1 MKKFTRLLFTLVLL
15 CAVGVM
21 NAQEKV
27 YATFANPTGIAW
39 DAGNSTFSW
48 SAPWGNQLHNIGLPN
63 GNITEYEKVVVDCT
77 ILEGDSYRIMFYG
90 NDFGTTAGG
99 ITVIAESGKKEY
111 VLADFAMDPGYLT
124 NCSEFCLSGNGA
136 SGKVKV
142 NEVYF
147 VKPADPVKLA
157 KGILQKTITAAQTVD
172 GSIYTTDSYDKLK
185 TALAAA
191 QAALNATSVEPVDA
205 ANAALTTA
213 INALVYKIGVSD
225 LTKDLFINHDNNQP
239 AGCNYVLNVADG
251 LPYGDGNVFWKN
263 YADLSEYSKLIVTV
277 SAGVPRFCFNR
288 TEDQAQYS
296 GDPKNPKFFSIP
308 NQEFAA
314 EAYQK
319 VSGNVYTIDIAKIV
333 ADYGFAYLHC
343 IKGYNGNVTV
353 TGMYLLKVVEGAKDE
368 EDVSGALAELRQA
381 IAQAETVNTES
392 ASEYRQ
398 GVFSKTLSEAQ
409 ILVAIA
415 EAGDATVGWIRTM
428 MARIDNAVNM
438 LYVEDPEVIP
448 YEYTPEPVTYKGV
461 KKDLKAAV
469 DAAEATLDA
478 NQNKPEALQN
488 TLSTL
493 INQGQTI
500 LANDYSKMDQE
511 EFEEMVNTVINRIK
525 AAEEALKNAKEQSTE
540 PEPEVEPLFADGAYF
555 LYNVGTGK
563 YLAAG
568 ADWGTHAVVNEVG
581 LDFGVAYLGG
591 GKYTLDSQVSN
602 GGASHFLNG
611 AWNDGVAFGWT
622 FEEVS
627 EGVYAISN
635 GSQYLTARADD
646 FVELGNEKS
655 ANAQWQLKT
664 YEDRFATFA
673 TATPEN
679 GVDATFMIK
688 AWDFSRNDLR
698 NSSWTHSRSGGN
710 ETFAGYKDPTWEQ
723 CKYFGCEYWNNTF
736 QVEQTVTNLPDGVY
750 EFSISGYGTNNT
762 TYIYANGQQQLF
774 VNTAS
779 DANFNTALQNIFS
792 GSHTGN
798 VSGKFN
804 VIGDGTA
811 VIGIKRETNS
821 NKDWT
826 VFDKARLTYYGP
838 ASADLYGPA
847 YENALAE
854 AQQTLSENEKFMSEA
869 AKKNLEDAINAT
881 VDTEDTKAMQEA
893 IKNLKAAS
901 AAGKASAKSGNLLAN
916 GVPDHTIE
924 GWTCTTGNDFHV
936 NTWSGEGNSDGS
948 QMTTPFIENWVW
960 GGNGAMINNGA
971 VYYTMEGLDPG
982 VYEASAL
989 VRFYS
994 EKGMDPTGGSFYAEN
1009 GTSQSL
1015 LMGTSFEFNNM
1026 KGVYG
1031 TYHAAAEVGKDG
1043 VFRFGVKAENAT
1055 FNWFAIK
1062 NISVK
1067 QVDSKRLSELANE
1080 KYMAELL
1087 KVISECKSYLA
1098 IQAYQN
1104 KREELEHLISVSE
1117 KDILGKP
1124 STTVSTILTM
1134 IDDMRAALAAYLAA
1148 NKLVVEPGKA
1158 YIKNVATGKWWGV
1171 GNDWGTRASLVDHP
1185 AYVTLDMPASYYT
1198 METQVSNT
1206 LKDGKDNG
1214 TAYYFEGDYMDNA
1227 NAKHLTIE
1235 EKGRY
1240 VLISSGGQYYGYDG
1254 NSTILGK
1261 NIDPESTEALWE
1273 VFTEDQMKNQLAN
1286 ASVANPVDAT
1296 WLILDPNF
1304 GRNQRNKL
1312 TWTITANNK
1321 NLGGGD
1327 VTNYCAES
1335 YKSEFNLSQVLSNA
1349 PKGVYQLTAQAY
1361 YRVEADGTDEILPV
1375 IYANEA
1381 TSPFQLRTGT
1391 ENSMTDASHSFS
1403 SGLYEVEPV
1412 YVEVAEDGALTV
1424 GAKLEGNS
1432 TLWSVWDNFALTY
1445 YGADASIDEVK
1456 NSSVFIELAKLVREG
1471 EALVDQV
1478 EVTKVKTALSKAI
1491 EAGKAAKSLDECN
1504 AAMAD
1509 LKEAVAAAEG
1519 SVKAKDV
1526 LPKMKELVEMNN
1538 IATAEA
1544 LEEYYGQWVT
1554 KYQEGTITKAEASA
1568 LQDPTVLTG
1577 WHASLTCDNY
1587 LLSAWDAEPD
1597 FQSPYYINTW
1607 SVEGDNDGTNFH
1619 VPFIEYWTGDDSSL
1633 GEKTMT
1639 AAIDGVPAGK
1649 YTVEAWVRVRMKNSG
1664 SAPTYGINMQANGS
1678 NPVDVCDGEE
1688 STDGSSTFFNKVY
1701 QIPVTIGA
1709 DGALTVSFDIASD
1722 NNVSWLAIK
1731 NVRYF
1736 DPNATGIKTVG
1747 TQKAAGQIFNLQ
1759 GQRVN
1764 KATKGV
1770 FIQDGKIILKK

>member
-99 ITVIAESGKKEY
+99 ITVINQSGKKEY

-172 GSIYTTDSYDKLK
+172 GSIYTTESYDKLK

-205 ANAALTTA
+205 ANVALTTA

-488 TLSTL
+488 ALATL
-493 INQGQTI
+493 IDQGNTI

-525 AAEEALKNAKEQSTE
+525 AAEEALKNAKEATEE
-540 PEPEVEPLFADGAYF
+540 PEPLIANGTYYIYNAATGLYLGA
-555 LYNVGTGK
+555 G
-563 YLAAG
+563 
-568 ADWGTHAVVNEVG
+568 DSWGTHAVVNKNG
-581 LDFGVAYLGG
+581 LDYQVTNVN
-591 GKYTLDSQVSN
+591 GKYTLNSQVSN
-602 GGASHFLNG
+602 GGQNYFLNG
-611 AWNDGVAFGWT
+611 EWNDGGSYEWT
-622 FEEVS
+622 IQETAPGS
-627 EGVYAISN
+627 GIYTLSN
-635 GSQYLTARADD
+635 GSQFAVAKGNTNNAR
-646 FVELGNEKS
+646 VELQADGSSAEAQWQFITPEQRLAKAQEQFATASEDNPVDLSFLIKDGDFGRNDLRKSYWNVTFNDSWGFNISGGNNNNNNAECYHHVFAIQQSVQVPDGKYMLKAQGFYRQDGSDNVNLPVFYANDKTCVFPLKTTSENSMSDASVSFSAGNFEIEPIILDVVGGELSIGCKLDNNTNLWCIWDNFRLYYIGTASADLYEPAYYALLDEAKSIYEGNKNTMGAKVKSALENAINKEVNVENTSELIAGIDALKAAIAAAKEEIAANEAQMKALAAELKKAIDNAEALYNIEAYQVNRESFGELIAAAKQILDKNANTVNTYVYYIDELKDASAKFMAANKPVVEPGKVYIKNVASGKWLGAGNNWGTQASLNEHPDYVTLVMPSGLYNIESQVSNGGQSYYFRDQDGLFMDQTPATNLTIEKKDGS
-655 ANAQWQLKT
+655 YLISSEKGFYGYDGTSVLAGGLAATDANAQWQ
-664 YEDRFATFA
+664 
-673 TATPEN
+673 
-679 GVDATFMIK
+679 I
-688 AWDFSRNDLR
+688 
-698 NSSWTHSRSGGN
+698 
-710 ETFAGYKDPTWEQ
+710 
-723 CKYFGCEYWNNTF
+723 
-736 QVEQTVTNLPDGVY
+736 
-750 EFSISGYGTNNT
+750 
-762 TYIYANGQQQLF
+762 
-774 VNTAS
+774 
-779 DANFNTALQNIFS
+779 
-792 GSHTGN
+792 
-798 VSGKFN
+798 
-804 VIGDGTA
+804 
-811 VIGIKRETNS
+811 
-821 NKDWT
+821 
-826 VFDKARLTYYGP
+826 
-838 ASADLYGPA
+838 
-847 YENALAE
+847 
-854 AQQTLSENEKFMSEA
+854 
-869 AKKNLEDAINAT
+869 
-881 VDTEDTKAMQEA
+881 
-893 IKNLKAAS
+893 
-901 AAGKASAKSGNLLAN
+901 
-916 GVPDHTIE
+916 
-924 GWTCTTGNDFHV
+924 
-936 NTWSGEGNSDGS
+936 
-948 QMTTPFIENWVW
+948 
-960 GGNGAMINNGA
+960 
-971 VYYTMEGLDPG
+971 
-982 VYEASAL
+982 
-989 VRFYS
+989 YS
-994 EKGMDPTGGSFYAEN
+994 EKDMNDM
-1009 GTSQSL
+1009 L
-1015 LMGTSFEFNNM
+1015 
-1026 KGVYG
+1026 
-1031 TYHAAAEVGKDG
+1031 
-1043 VFRFGVKAENAT
+1043 NA
-1055 FNWFAIK
+1055 
-1062 NISVK
+1062 
-1067 QVDSKRLSELANE
+1067 
-1080 KYMAELL
+1080 
-1087 KVISECKSYLA
+1087 
-1098 IQAYQN
+1098 
-1104 KREELEHLISVSE
+1104 
-1117 KDILGKP
+1117 
-1124 STTVSTILTM
+1124 
-1134 IDDMRAALAAYLAA
+1134 
-1148 NKLVVEPGKA
+1148 
-1158 YIKNVATGKWWGV
+1158 
-1171 GNDWGTRASLVDHP
+1171 
-1185 AYVTLDMPASYYT
+1185 
-1198 METQVSNT
+1198 
-1206 LKDGKDNG
+1206 
-1214 TAYYFEGDYMDNA
+1214 
-1227 NAKHLTIE
+1227 
-1235 EKGRY
+1235 
-1240 VLISSGGQYYGYDG
+1240 
-1254 NSTILGK
+1254 
-1261 NIDPESTEALWE
+1261 
-1273 VFTEDQMKNQLAN
+1273 
-1286 ASVANPVDAT
+1286 ASVAEPVDAT
-1296 WLILDPNF
+1296 WLITDAKF
-1304 GRNQRNKL
+1304 GRNNRNVEAWQVGGNCTNKAL
-1312 TWTITANNK
+1312 TGGNSNK
-1321 NLGGGD
+1321 YG
-1327 VTNYCAES
+1327 AES
-1335 YKSEFNLSQVLSNA
+1335 YHSTFDIYQSLNVPN
-1349 PKGVYQLTAQAY
+1349 GVYAFTAQGF
-1361 YRVEADGTDEILPV
+1361 YRQDGSDNENLPV
-1375 IYANEA
+1375 FYVNDE
-1381 TSPFQLRTGT
+1381 TTTFPLKTGS
-1391 ENSMTDASHSFS
+1391 ENSMADAANSFDAGS
-1403 SGLYEVEPV
+1403 YAIDPI
-1412 YVEVAEDGALTV
+1412 YVEVTDGILRV
-1424 GAKLEGNS
+1424 GSRLENNTNIWAIWANYS
-1432 TLWSVWDNFALTY
+1432 LTY
-1445 YGADASIDEVK
+1445 YGADASIDAVK
-1456 NSSVFIELAKLVREG
+1456 NSSVFTDLAKLIKEG
-1471 EALVDQV
+1471 EALLDQV
-1478 EVTKVKTALSKAI
+1478 EVDKVKNALNKAI
-1491 EAGKAAKSLDECN
+1491 EAGKAAKSLDDCN
-1504 AAMAD
+1504 AAMAV

-1568 LQDPTVLTG
+1568 LQDPTALTG
-1577 WHASLTCDNY
+1577 WHASLTCDDY

-1607 SVEGDNDGTNFH
+1607 SVEGDKDGTNFH

-1664 SAPTYGINMQANGS
+1664 SAPTYGISMQANGS

-1688 STDGSSTFFNKVY
+1688 STDGTSTFFNKVY

>member
-99 ITVIAESGKKEY
+99 ITVINQSGKKEY

-172 GSIYTTDSYDKLK
+172 GSIYTTESYDKLK

-308 NQEFAA
+308 NQEFAT

-368 EDVSGALAELRQA
+368 EDVSGALAELKQA

-428 MARIDNAVNM
+428 MTRIDNAVNM

-488 TLSTL
+488 ALATL
-493 INQGQTI
+493 IDQGNTI

-511 EFEEMVNTVINRIK
+511 EFEEMVNTVIDRIK
-525 AAEEALKNAKEQSTE
+525 AAEEALKNAKEATEE
-540 PEPEVEPLFADGAYF
+540 PEPLIANGTYYIYNAATGLYLGA
-555 LYNVGTGK
+555 G
-563 YLAAG
+563 
-568 ADWGTHAVVNEVG
+568 DSWGTHAVVNKNG
-581 LDFGVAYLGG
+581 LDYQVTNVN
-591 GKYTLDSQVSN
+591 GKCTLNSQVSN
-602 GGASHFLNG
+602 GGQNYFLNG
-611 AWNDGVAFGWT
+611 EWNDGGSYEWT
-622 FEEVS
+622 IQETAPGS
-627 EGVYAISN
+627 GIYTLSN
-635 GSQYLTARADD
+635 GSQFAVAKGNTNNAR
-646 FVELGNEKS
+646 VELQADGSSAEAQWQFITPEQRLAKAQEQFATASEENPVDLSFLIKDGDFGRNDLRKSYWNVTFNDSWGFNISGGNNNNNNAECYHHVFAIQQSVQVPDGKYMLKAQGFYRQDGSDNVNLPVFYANDETCVFPLKTTSENSMSDASVSFSAGNFEIEPIILDVVGGELSIGCKLDNNTNLWCIWDNFRLYYIGTASADLYEPAYYALLDEAKSIYEGNKNTMGAKTKSALENAINKEVNVENTSELIAGIDALKAAIAAAKEEIAANEAQMKALAAELKKAIDNAEALYNIEAYQVNRESFGELIAAAKQILDKNANTVNTYVYYIDELKDASAKFMAANKPVVEPGKVFIKNVASGKWLGAGNNWGTQASLNEHPDYVTLVMPSGLYNIESQVSNGGQSYYFRDQDGLFMDQTPATNLTIEKKDGNYLIS
-655 ANAQWQLKT
+655 SETGFYGYDGTSVLAGGLAATDANAQWQ
-664 YEDRFATFA
+664 
-673 TATPEN
+673 
-679 GVDATFMIK
+679 I
-688 AWDFSRNDLR
+688 
-698 NSSWTHSRSGGN
+698 
-710 ETFAGYKDPTWEQ
+710 
-723 CKYFGCEYWNNTF
+723 
-736 QVEQTVTNLPDGVY
+736 
-750 EFSISGYGTNNT
+750 
-762 TYIYANGQQQLF
+762 
-774 VNTAS
+774 
-779 DANFNTALQNIFS
+779 
-792 GSHTGN
+792 
-798 VSGKFN
+798 
-804 VIGDGTA
+804 
-811 VIGIKRETNS
+811 
-821 NKDWT
+821 
-826 VFDKARLTYYGP
+826 
-838 ASADLYGPA
+838 
-847 YENALAE
+847 
-854 AQQTLSENEKFMSEA
+854 
-869 AKKNLEDAINAT
+869 
-881 VDTEDTKAMQEA
+881 
-893 IKNLKAAS
+893 
-901 AAGKASAKSGNLLAN
+901 
-916 GVPDHTIE
+916 
-924 GWTCTTGNDFHV
+924 
-936 NTWSGEGNSDGS
+936 
-948 QMTTPFIENWVW
+948 
-960 GGNGAMINNGA
+960 
-971 VYYTMEGLDPG
+971 
-982 VYEASAL
+982 
-989 VRFYS
+989 YS
-994 EKGMDPTGGSFYAEN
+994 EKDMNDM
-1009 GTSQSL
+1009 L
-1015 LMGTSFEFNNM
+1015 
-1026 KGVYG
+1026 
-1031 TYHAAAEVGKDG
+1031 
-1043 VFRFGVKAENAT
+1043 NA
-1055 FNWFAIK
+1055 
-1062 NISVK
+1062 
-1067 QVDSKRLSELANE
+1067 
-1080 KYMAELL
+1080 
-1087 KVISECKSYLA
+1087 
-1098 IQAYQN
+1098 
-1104 KREELEHLISVSE
+1104 
-1117 KDILGKP
+1117 
-1124 STTVSTILTM
+1124 
-1134 IDDMRAALAAYLAA
+1134 
-1148 NKLVVEPGKA
+1148 
-1158 YIKNVATGKWWGV
+1158 
-1171 GNDWGTRASLVDHP
+1171 
-1185 AYVTLDMPASYYT
+1185 
-1198 METQVSNT
+1198 
-1206 LKDGKDNG
+1206 
-1214 TAYYFEGDYMDNA
+1214 
-1227 NAKHLTIE
+1227 
-1235 EKGRY
+1235 
-1240 VLISSGGQYYGYDG
+1240 
-1254 NSTILGK
+1254 
-1261 NIDPESTEALWE
+1261 
-1273 VFTEDQMKNQLAN
+1273 
-1286 ASVANPVDAT
+1286 ASVAEPVDAT
-1296 WLILDPNF
+1296 WLITDAKF
-1304 GRNQRNKL
+1304 GRNNRNVEAWQVGGNCTNKAL
-1312 TWTITANNK
+1312 TGGNSNK
-1321 NLGGGD
+1321 YG
-1327 VTNYCAES
+1327 AES
-1335 YKSEFNLSQVLSNA
+1335 FHSTFDIYQSLNVPN
-1349 PKGVYQLTAQAY
+1349 GVYAFTAQGF
-1361 YRVEADGTDEILPV
+1361 YRQDGSDNENLPV
-1375 IYANEA
+1375 FYVNDE
-1381 TSPFQLRTGT
+1381 TTTFPLKTGS
-1391 ENSMTDASHSFS
+1391 ENSMADAANSFDAGS
-1403 SGLYEVEPV
+1403 YAIDPI
-1412 YVEVAEDGALTV
+1412 YVEVTDGILRV
-1424 GAKLEGNS
+1424 GSRLENNTS
-1432 TLWSVWDNFALTY
+1432 IWAMWANYSLTY
-1445 YGADASIDEVK
+1445 YGADASIDAVK
-1456 NSSVFIELAKLVREG
+1456 NSSVFTDLAKLIKEG
-1471 EALVDQV
+1471 EALLDQV
-1478 EVTKVKTALSKAI
+1478 EVDKVKNALNKAI
-1491 EAGKAAKSLDECN
+1491 EAGKAAKSLDDCN

-1577 WHASLTCDNY
+1577 WHASLTCDDY

-1607 SVEGDNDGTNFH
+1607 SVEGDKDGTNFH

-1664 SAPTYGINMQANGS
+1664 SAPTYGISMQANGS

>member
-99 ITVIAESGKKEY
+99 ITVINQSGKKEY

-251 LPYGDGNVFWKN
+251 LPYGDGSVFWKN

-308 NQEFAA
+308 NDAFAT

-333 ADYGFAYLHC
+333 ADYGFAHLHC
-343 IKGYNGNVTV
+343 IKGPNFESTVTV

-368 EDVSGALAELRQA
+368 EDVSGALAELKQA

-488 TLSTL
+488 ALATL
-493 INQGQTI
+493 IDQGNTI
-500 LANDYSKMDQE
+500 LANDYSKMNQE
-511 EFEEMVNTVINRIK
+511 EFEEMVNTVIDRIK
-525 AAEEALKNAKEQSTE
+525 AAEEALKNAKEATEE
-540 PEPEVEPLFADGAYF
+540 PEPLIANGTYYIYNAATGLYLGA
-555 LYNVGTGK
+555 G
-563 YLAAG
+563 
-568 ADWGTHAVVNEVG
+568 DSWGTHAVVNKNG
-581 LDFGVAYLGG
+581 LDYQVTNVN
-591 GKYTLDSQVSN
+591 GKYTLNSQVSN
-602 GGASHFLNG
+602 GGQNYFLNG
-611 AWNDGVAFGWT
+611 EWNDGGSYEWT
-622 FEEVS
+622 IQETAPGS
-627 EGVYAISN
+627 GIYTLSN
-635 GSQYLTARADD
+635 GSQFAVAKGSTNNAIVQLQADGSSAEAQWQFITPEQRLAKAQEQFATASVENPVDLSFLIKDGDFGRNDLRKSYWNVTFNDSWGFNISGGNNNNNNAECYHHVFAIQQSVQVPDGKYMLKAQGFYRQDGSDNVNLPVFYANDKTCVFPLKTTSENSMSDASVSFSAGNFEIEPIILDVVGGELSIGCKLDNNTNLWCIWDNFRLYYIGTASADLYEPAYYALLDEAKSIYEGNKNTMGAKTKSALENAINKEVNIENTSDLIAGIDALKAAIAAAKEEIAANEAQMKALAAELKKAIDNAEALYNIEAYQVNRESFGELIAAAKQILDKNANTVNTYVYYIDELKDASAKFMAANKPVVEPGKVYIKNVASGKWLGAGNNWGTQASLNEHPDYVTLVMPSGLYNIESQVSNGGQSYYFRDQDGLFMDQTPATNLTIEKKDGSYLISS
-646 FVELGNEKS
+646 EKGFYGYDGTS
-655 ANAQWQLKT
+655 VLAGGLAATDANAQWQ
-664 YEDRFATFA
+664 
-673 TATPEN
+673 
-679 GVDATFMIK
+679 I
-688 AWDFSRNDLR
+688 
-698 NSSWTHSRSGGN
+698 
-710 ETFAGYKDPTWEQ
+710 
-723 CKYFGCEYWNNTF
+723 
-736 QVEQTVTNLPDGVY
+736 
-750 EFSISGYGTNNT
+750 
-762 TYIYANGQQQLF
+762 
-774 VNTAS
+774 
-779 DANFNTALQNIFS
+779 
-792 GSHTGN
+792 
-798 VSGKFN
+798 
-804 VIGDGTA
+804 
-811 VIGIKRETNS
+811 
-821 NKDWT
+821 
-826 VFDKARLTYYGP
+826 
-838 ASADLYGPA
+838 
-847 YENALAE
+847 
-854 AQQTLSENEKFMSEA
+854 
-869 AKKNLEDAINAT
+869 
-881 VDTEDTKAMQEA
+881 
-893 IKNLKAAS
+893 
-901 AAGKASAKSGNLLAN
+901 
-916 GVPDHTIE
+916 
-924 GWTCTTGNDFHV
+924 
-936 NTWSGEGNSDGS
+936 
-948 QMTTPFIENWVW
+948 
-960 GGNGAMINNGA
+960 
-971 VYYTMEGLDPG
+971 
-982 VYEASAL
+982 
-989 VRFYS
+989 YS
-994 EKGMDPTGGSFYAEN
+994 EKDMNDM
-1009 GTSQSL
+1009 L
-1015 LMGTSFEFNNM
+1015 
-1026 KGVYG
+1026 
-1031 TYHAAAEVGKDG
+1031 
-1043 VFRFGVKAENAT
+1043 NA
-1055 FNWFAIK
+1055 
-1062 NISVK
+1062 
-1067 QVDSKRLSELANE
+1067 
-1080 KYMAELL
+1080 
-1087 KVISECKSYLA
+1087 
-1098 IQAYQN
+1098 
-1104 KREELEHLISVSE
+1104 
-1117 KDILGKP
+1117 
-1124 STTVSTILTM
+1124 
-1134 IDDMRAALAAYLAA
+1134 
-1148 NKLVVEPGKA
+1148 
-1158 YIKNVATGKWWGV
+1158 
-1171 GNDWGTRASLVDHP
+1171 
-1185 AYVTLDMPASYYT
+1185 
-1198 METQVSNT
+1198 
-1206 LKDGKDNG
+1206 
-1214 TAYYFEGDYMDNA
+1214 
-1227 NAKHLTIE
+1227 
-1235 EKGRY
+1235 
-1240 VLISSGGQYYGYDG
+1240 
-1254 NSTILGK
+1254 
-1261 NIDPESTEALWE
+1261 
-1273 VFTEDQMKNQLAN
+1273 
-1286 ASVANPVDAT
+1286 ASVAEPVDAT
-1296 WLILDPNF
+1296 WLITDAKF
-1304 GRNQRNKL
+1304 GRNNRNVEAWQVGGNCTNKAL
-1312 TWTITANNK
+1312 TGGNSNK
-1321 NLGGGD
+1321 YG
-1327 VTNYCAES
+1327 AES
-1335 YKSEFNLSQVLSNA
+1335 YHSTFDIYQSLNVPN
-1349 PKGVYQLTAQAY
+1349 GVYAFGAQGF
-1361 YRVEADGTDEILPV
+1361 YRQDGSDNENLPV
-1375 IYANEA
+1375 FYVNDE
-1381 TSPFQLRTGT
+1381 TTTFPLKTGS
-1391 ENSMTDASHSFS
+1391 ENSMADAANSFDAGS
-1403 SGLYEVEPV
+1403 YAIDPI
-1412 YVEVAEDGALTV
+1412 YVEVTDGILRV
-1424 GAKLEGNS
+1424 GSRLENNTNIWAIWANYS
-1432 TLWSVWDNFALTY
+1432 LTY
-1445 YGADASIDEVK
+1445 YGADASIDAVK
-1456 NSSVFIELAKLVREG
+1456 NSSVFTDLAKLIKEG
-1471 EALVDQV
+1471 EALLDQV
-1478 EVTKVKTALSKAI
+1478 EVDKVKNALNKAI
-1491 EAGKAAKSLDECN
+1491 EAGKAAKSLDDCN
-1504 AAMAD
+1504 AAMAA

-1568 LQDPTVLTG
+1568 LQDPTALTG

-1607 SVEGDNDGTNFH
+1607 SVEGDKDGTNFH

-1664 SAPTYGINMQANGS
+1664 SAPTYGISMQANGS

-1688 STDGSSTFFNKVY
+1688 STDGTSTFFNKVY

>member
-99 ITVIAESGKKEY
+99 ITVINQSGKKEY

-172 GSIYTTDSYDKLK
+172 GSIYTTESYDKLK

-205 ANAALTTA
+205 ANVALTTA

-488 TLSTL
+488 ALATL
-493 INQGQTI
+493 IDQGNTI

-525 AAEEALKNAKEQSTE
+525 AAEEALKNAKEATEE
-540 PEPEVEPLFADGAYF
+540 PEPLIANGTYYI
-555 LYNVGTGK
+555 YNVATGL
-563 YLAAG
+563 YLGAG
-568 ADWGTHAVVNEVG
+568 DSWGTHAVVNKNG
-581 LDFGVAYLGG
+581 LDYQVTNVN
-591 GKYTLDSQVSN
+591 GKYTLNSQVSN
-602 GGASHFLNG
+602 GGQNYFLNG
-611 AWNDGVAFGWT
+611 EWNDGGSYEWT
-622 FEEVS
+622 IQETAPGS
-627 EGVYAISN
+627 GIYTLSN
-635 GSQYLTARADD
+635 GSQFAVAKGNTNNAR
-646 FVELGNEKS
+646 VELQADGSSAEAQWQFITPEQRLAKAQEQFATASEDNPVDLSFLIKDGDFGRNDLRKSYWNVTFNDSWGFNISGGNNNNNNAECYHHVFAIQQSVQVPDGKYMLKAQGFYRQDGSDNVNLPVFYANDKTCVFPLKTTSENSMSDASVSFSAGNFEIEPIILDVVGGELSIGCKLDNNTNLWCIWDNFRLYYIGTASADLYEPAYYALLDEAKSIYEGNKNTMGAKVKSALENAINKEVNVENTSELIAGIDALKAAIAAAKEEIAANEAQMKALAAELKKAIDNAEALYNIEAYQVNRESFGELIAAAKQILDKNANTVNTYVYYIDELKDASAKFMAANKPVVEPGKVYIKNVASGKWLGAGNNWGTQASLNEHPDYVTLVMPSGLYNIESQVSNGGQSYYFRDQDGLFMDQTPATNLTIEKKDGS
-655 ANAQWQLKT
+655 YLISSEKGFYGYDGTSVLAGGLAATDANAQWQ
-664 YEDRFATFA
+664 
-673 TATPEN
+673 
-679 GVDATFMIK
+679 I
-688 AWDFSRNDLR
+688 
-698 NSSWTHSRSGGN
+698 
-710 ETFAGYKDPTWEQ
+710 
-723 CKYFGCEYWNNTF
+723 
-736 QVEQTVTNLPDGVY
+736 
-750 EFSISGYGTNNT
+750 
-762 TYIYANGQQQLF
+762 
-774 VNTAS
+774 
-779 DANFNTALQNIFS
+779 
-792 GSHTGN
+792 
-798 VSGKFN
+798 
-804 VIGDGTA
+804 
-811 VIGIKRETNS
+811 
-821 NKDWT
+821 
-826 VFDKARLTYYGP
+826 
-838 ASADLYGPA
+838 
-847 YENALAE
+847 
-854 AQQTLSENEKFMSEA
+854 
-869 AKKNLEDAINAT
+869 
-881 VDTEDTKAMQEA
+881 
-893 IKNLKAAS
+893 
-901 AAGKASAKSGNLLAN
+901 
-916 GVPDHTIE
+916 
-924 GWTCTTGNDFHV
+924 
-936 NTWSGEGNSDGS
+936 
-948 QMTTPFIENWVW
+948 
-960 GGNGAMINNGA
+960 
-971 VYYTMEGLDPG
+971 
-982 VYEASAL
+982 
-989 VRFYS
+989 YS
-994 EKGMDPTGGSFYAEN
+994 EKDMNDM
-1009 GTSQSL
+1009 L
-1015 LMGTSFEFNNM
+1015 
-1026 KGVYG
+1026 
-1031 TYHAAAEVGKDG
+1031 
-1043 VFRFGVKAENAT
+1043 NA
-1055 FNWFAIK
+1055 
-1062 NISVK
+1062 
-1067 QVDSKRLSELANE
+1067 
-1080 KYMAELL
+1080 
-1087 KVISECKSYLA
+1087 
-1098 IQAYQN
+1098 
-1104 KREELEHLISVSE
+1104 
-1117 KDILGKP
+1117 
-1124 STTVSTILTM
+1124 
-1134 IDDMRAALAAYLAA
+1134 
-1148 NKLVVEPGKA
+1148 
-1158 YIKNVATGKWWGV
+1158 
-1171 GNDWGTRASLVDHP
+1171 
-1185 AYVTLDMPASYYT
+1185 
-1198 METQVSNT
+1198 
-1206 LKDGKDNG
+1206 
-1214 TAYYFEGDYMDNA
+1214 
-1227 NAKHLTIE
+1227 
-1235 EKGRY
+1235 
-1240 VLISSGGQYYGYDG
+1240 
-1254 NSTILGK
+1254 
-1261 NIDPESTEALWE
+1261 
-1273 VFTEDQMKNQLAN
+1273 
-1286 ASVANPVDAT
+1286 ASVAEPVDAT
-1296 WLILDPNF
+1296 WLITDAKF
-1304 GRNQRNKL
+1304 GRNNRNVEAWQVGGNCTNKAL
-1312 TWTITANNK
+1312 TGGNSNK
-1321 NLGGGD
+1321 YG
-1327 VTNYCAES
+1327 AES
-1335 YKSEFNLSQVLSNA
+1335 YHSTFDIYQSLNVPN
-1349 PKGVYQLTAQAY
+1349 GVYAFTAQGF
-1361 YRVEADGTDEILPV
+1361 YRQDGSDNENLPV
-1375 IYANEA
+1375 FYVNDE
-1381 TSPFQLRTGT
+1381 TTTFPLKTGS
-1391 ENSMTDASHSFS
+1391 ENSMADAANSFDAGS
-1403 SGLYEVEPV
+1403 YAIDPI
-1412 YVEVAEDGALTV
+1412 YVEVTDGILRV
-1424 GAKLEGNS
+1424 GSRLENNTNIWAIWANYS
-1432 TLWSVWDNFALTY
+1432 LTY
-1445 YGADASIDEVK
+1445 YGADASIDAVK
-1456 NSSVFIELAKLVREG
+1456 NSSVFTDLAKLIKEG
-1471 EALVDQV
+1471 EALLDQV
-1478 EVTKVKTALSKAI
+1478 EVDKVKNALNKAI
-1491 EAGKAAKSLDECN
+1491 EAGKAAKSLDDCN
-1504 AAMAD
+1504 AAMAV

-1568 LQDPTVLTG
+1568 LQDPTALTG
-1577 WHASLTCDNY
+1577 WHASLTCDDY

-1607 SVEGDNDGTNFH
+1607 SVEGDKDGTNFH

-1664 SAPTYGINMQANGS
+1664 SAPTYGISMQANGS

-1688 STDGSSTFFNKVY
+1688 STDGTSTFFNKVY

>member
-99 ITVIAESGKKEY
+99 ITVINQSGKKEY

-172 GSIYTTDSYDKLK
+172 GSIYTTESYDKLK

-205 ANAALTTA
+205 ANVALTTA

-488 TLSTL
+488 ALATL
-493 INQGQTI
+493 IDQGNTI
-500 LANDYSKMDQE
+500 LANDYSKMNQE
-511 EFEEMVNTVINRIK
+511 EFEEMVNTVIDRIK
-525 AAEEALKNAKEQSTE
+525 AAEEALKNAKEATEE
-540 PEPEVEPLFADGAYF
+540 PEPLIANGTYYI
-555 LYNVGTGK
+555 YNVATGL
-563 YLAAG
+563 YLGAG
-568 ADWGTHAVVNEVG
+568 DSWGTHAVVNKNG
-581 LDFGVAYLGG
+581 LDYQVTNVN
-591 GKYTLDSQVSN
+591 GKYTLNSQVSN
-602 GGASHFLNG
+602 GGQNYFLNG
-611 AWNDGVAFGWT
+611 EWNDGGSYEWT
-622 FEEVS
+622 IQETAPGS
-627 EGVYAISN
+627 GIYTLSN
-635 GSQYLTARADD
+635 GSQFAVAKGSTNNAIVQLQADGSSAEAQWQFITPEQRLAKAQEQFATASEDNPVDLSFLIKDGDFGRNDLRKSYWNVTFNDSWGFNISGGNNNNNNAECYHHVFAIQQSVQVPDGKYMLKAQGFYRQDGSDNVNLPVFYANDKTCVFPLKTTSENSMSDASVSFSAGNFEIEPIILDVVGGELSIGCKLDNNTNLWCIWDNFRLYYIGTASADLYEPAYYALLDEAKSIYEGNKNTMGAKVKSALENAINKEVNVENTSELIAGIDALKAAIAAAKEEIAANEAQMKALAAELKKAIDNAEALYNIEAYQVNRESFGELIAAAKQILDKNANTVNTYVYYIDELKDASAKFMAANKPVVEPGKVYIKNVASGKWLGAGNNWGTQASLNEHPDYVTLVMPSGLYNIESQVSNGGQSYYFRDQDGLFMDQTPATNLTIEKKDGSYLISS
-646 FVELGNEKS
+646 EKGFYGYDGTS
-655 ANAQWQLKT
+655 VLAGGLAATDANAQWQ
-664 YEDRFATFA
+664 
-673 TATPEN
+673 
-679 GVDATFMIK
+679 I
-688 AWDFSRNDLR
+688 
-698 NSSWTHSRSGGN
+698 
-710 ETFAGYKDPTWEQ
+710 
-723 CKYFGCEYWNNTF
+723 
-736 QVEQTVTNLPDGVY
+736 
-750 EFSISGYGTNNT
+750 
-762 TYIYANGQQQLF
+762 
-774 VNTAS
+774 
-779 DANFNTALQNIFS
+779 
-792 GSHTGN
+792 
-798 VSGKFN
+798 
-804 VIGDGTA
+804 
-811 VIGIKRETNS
+811 
-821 NKDWT
+821 
-826 VFDKARLTYYGP
+826 
-838 ASADLYGPA
+838 
-847 YENALAE
+847 
-854 AQQTLSENEKFMSEA
+854 
-869 AKKNLEDAINAT
+869 
-881 VDTEDTKAMQEA
+881 
-893 IKNLKAAS
+893 
-901 AAGKASAKSGNLLAN
+901 
-916 GVPDHTIE
+916 
-924 GWTCTTGNDFHV
+924 
-936 NTWSGEGNSDGS
+936 
-948 QMTTPFIENWVW
+948 
-960 GGNGAMINNGA
+960 
-971 VYYTMEGLDPG
+971 
-982 VYEASAL
+982 
-989 VRFYS
+989 YS
-994 EKGMDPTGGSFYAEN
+994 EKDMNDM
-1009 GTSQSL
+1009 L
-1015 LMGTSFEFNNM
+1015 
-1026 KGVYG
+1026 
-1031 TYHAAAEVGKDG
+1031 
-1043 VFRFGVKAENAT
+1043 NA
-1055 FNWFAIK
+1055 
-1062 NISVK
+1062 
-1067 QVDSKRLSELANE
+1067 
-1080 KYMAELL
+1080 
-1087 KVISECKSYLA
+1087 
-1098 IQAYQN
+1098 
-1104 KREELEHLISVSE
+1104 
-1117 KDILGKP
+1117 
-1124 STTVSTILTM
+1124 
-1134 IDDMRAALAAYLAA
+1134 
-1148 NKLVVEPGKA
+1148 
-1158 YIKNVATGKWWGV
+1158 
-1171 GNDWGTRASLVDHP
+1171 
-1185 AYVTLDMPASYYT
+1185 
-1198 METQVSNT
+1198 
-1206 LKDGKDNG
+1206 
-1214 TAYYFEGDYMDNA
+1214 
-1227 NAKHLTIE
+1227 
-1235 EKGRY
+1235 
-1240 VLISSGGQYYGYDG
+1240 
-1254 NSTILGK
+1254 
-1261 NIDPESTEALWE
+1261 
-1273 VFTEDQMKNQLAN
+1273 
-1286 ASVANPVDAT
+1286 ASVAEPVDAT
-1296 WLILDPNF
+1296 WLITDAKF
-1304 GRNQRNKL
+1304 GRNNRNVEAWQVGGNCTNKAL
-1312 TWTITANNK
+1312 TGGNSNK
-1321 NLGGGD
+1321 YG
-1327 VTNYCAES
+1327 AES
-1335 YKSEFNLSQVLSNA
+1335 YHSTFDIYQSLNVPN
-1349 PKGVYQLTAQAY
+1349 GVYAFTAQGF
-1361 YRVEADGTDEILPV
+1361 YRQDGSDNENLPV
-1375 IYANEA
+1375 FYVNDE
-1381 TSPFQLRTGT
+1381 TTTFPLKTGS
-1391 ENSMTDASHSFS
+1391 ENSMADAANSFDAGS
-1403 SGLYEVEPV
+1403 YAIDPI
-1412 YVEVAEDGALTV
+1412 YVEVTDGILRV
-1424 GAKLEGNS
+1424 GSRLENNTNIWAIWANYS
-1432 TLWSVWDNFALTY
+1432 LTY
-1445 YGADASIDEVK
+1445 YGADASIDAVK
-1456 NSSVFIELAKLVREG
+1456 NSSVFTDLAKLIKEG
-1471 EALVDQV
+1471 EALLDQV
-1478 EVTKVKTALSKAI
+1478 EVDKVKNALNKAI
-1491 EAGKAAKSLDECN
+1491 EAGKAAKSLDDCN
-1504 AAMAD
+1504 AAMAA

-1568 LQDPTVLTG
+1568 LQDPTALTG
-1577 WHASLTCDNY
+1577 WHASLTCDDY

-1607 SVEGDNDGTNFH
+1607 SVEGDKDGTNFH

-1664 SAPTYGINMQANGS
+1664 SAPTYGISMQANGS

-1688 STDGSSTFFNKVY
+1688 STDGTSTFFNKVY

>member
-27 YATFANPTGIAW
+27 YATFANPTGITW

-48 SAPWGNQLHNIGLPN
+48 NSQWGNQLHNIGLPN

-77 ILEGDSYRIMFYG
+77 ILEGDGYRIMFYG

-99 ITVIAESGKKEY
+99 LTIITESGKKEF

-124 NCSEFCLSGNGA
+124 NCSEFCLSGYNA
-136 SGKVKV
+136 AGKVKV

-157 KGILQKTITAAQTVD
+157 KGILQKTITTAQTVD
-172 GSIYTTDSYDKLK
+172 GSIYTTESYDKLK

-191 QAALNATSVEPVDA
+191 QAALNATSVEPVEA
-205 ANAALTTA
+205 ANAALSTA

-368 EDVSGALAELRQA
+368 EDVSGALAELKQA

-488 TLSTL
+488 ALATL
-493 INQGQTI
+493 IDQGNTI
-500 LANDYSKMDQE
+500 LANDYSKMNQE
-511 EFEEMVNTVINRIK
+511 EFEEMVNTVIDRIK
-525 AAEEALKNAKEQSTE
+525 AAEEALKNAKEATEE
-540 PEPEVEPLFADGAYF
+540 PEPLIANGTYYIYNAATGLYLGA
-555 LYNVGTGK
+555 G
-563 YLAAG
+563 
-568 ADWGTHAVVNEVG
+568 DSWGTHAVVNKNG
-581 LDFGVAYLGG
+581 LDYQVTNVN
-591 GKYTLDSQVSN
+591 GKYTLNSQVSN
-602 GGASHFLNG
+602 GGQNYFLNG
-611 AWNDGVAFGWT
+611 EWNDGGSYEWT
-622 FEEVS
+622 IQETAPGS
-627 EGVYAISN
+627 GIYTLSN
-635 GSQYLTARADD
+635 GSQFAVAKGSTNNAIVQLQADGSSAEAQWQFITPEQRLAKAQEQFATASEENPVDLSFLIKDGDFGRNDLRKSYWNVTFNDSWGFNISGGNNNNNNAECYHHVFAIQQSVQVPDGKYMLKAQGFYRQDGSDNVNLPVFYANDKTCVFPLKTTSENSMSDASVSFSAGNFEIEPIILDVVGGELSIGCKLDNNTNLWCIWDNFRLYYIGTASADLYEPAYYALLDEAKSIYEGNKNTMGAKVKSALENAINNEVNVENTSELIAGIDALKAAIAAAKEESAANEAQMKALAAELKKAIDNAEALYNIEAYQVNRESFGELIAAAKQILDKNANTVNTYVYYIDELKDASAKFMAANKPVVEPGKVYIKNVASGKWLGAGNNWGTQASLNEHPDYVTLVMPSGLYNIESQVSNGGQSYYFRDQDGLFMDQTPATNLTIEKKDGSYLISS
-646 FVELGNEKS
+646 EKGFYGYDGTS
-655 ANAQWQLKT
+655 VLAGGLAATDANAQWQ
-664 YEDRFATFA
+664 
-673 TATPEN
+673 
-679 GVDATFMIK
+679 I
-688 AWDFSRNDLR
+688 
-698 NSSWTHSRSGGN
+698 
-710 ETFAGYKDPTWEQ
+710 
-723 CKYFGCEYWNNTF
+723 
-736 QVEQTVTNLPDGVY
+736 
-750 EFSISGYGTNNT
+750 
-762 TYIYANGQQQLF
+762 
-774 VNTAS
+774 
-779 DANFNTALQNIFS
+779 
-792 GSHTGN
+792 
-798 VSGKFN
+798 
-804 VIGDGTA
+804 
-811 VIGIKRETNS
+811 
-821 NKDWT
+821 
-826 VFDKARLTYYGP
+826 
-838 ASADLYGPA
+838 
-847 YENALAE
+847 
-854 AQQTLSENEKFMSEA
+854 
-869 AKKNLEDAINAT
+869 
-881 VDTEDTKAMQEA
+881 
-893 IKNLKAAS
+893 
-901 AAGKASAKSGNLLAN
+901 
-916 GVPDHTIE
+916 
-924 GWTCTTGNDFHV
+924 
-936 NTWSGEGNSDGS
+936 
-948 QMTTPFIENWVW
+948 
-960 GGNGAMINNGA
+960 
-971 VYYTMEGLDPG
+971 
-982 VYEASAL
+982 
-989 VRFYS
+989 YS
-994 EKGMDPTGGSFYAEN
+994 EKDMNDM
-1009 GTSQSL
+1009 L
-1015 LMGTSFEFNNM
+1015 
-1026 KGVYG
+1026 
-1031 TYHAAAEVGKDG
+1031 
-1043 VFRFGVKAENAT
+1043 NA
-1055 FNWFAIK
+1055 
-1062 NISVK
+1062 
-1067 QVDSKRLSELANE
+1067 
-1080 KYMAELL
+1080 
-1087 KVISECKSYLA
+1087 
-1098 IQAYQN
+1098 
-1104 KREELEHLISVSE
+1104 
-1117 KDILGKP
+1117 
-1124 STTVSTILTM
+1124 
-1134 IDDMRAALAAYLAA
+1134 
-1148 NKLVVEPGKA
+1148 
-1158 YIKNVATGKWWGV
+1158 
-1171 GNDWGTRASLVDHP
+1171 
-1185 AYVTLDMPASYYT
+1185 
-1198 METQVSNT
+1198 
-1206 LKDGKDNG
+1206 
-1214 TAYYFEGDYMDNA
+1214 
-1227 NAKHLTIE
+1227 
-1235 EKGRY
+1235 
-1240 VLISSGGQYYGYDG
+1240 
-1254 NSTILGK
+1254 
-1261 NIDPESTEALWE
+1261 
-1273 VFTEDQMKNQLAN
+1273 
-1286 ASVANPVDAT
+1286 ASVAEPVDAT
-1296 WLILDPNF
+1296 WLITDAKF
-1304 GRNQRNKL
+1304 GRNNRNVEAWQVGGNCTNKAL
-1312 TWTITANNK
+1312 TGGNSNK
-1321 NLGGGD
+1321 YG
-1327 VTNYCAES
+1327 AES
-1335 YKSEFNLSQVLSNA
+1335 YHSTFDIYQSLNVPN
-1349 PKGVYQLTAQAY
+1349 GVYAFGAQGF
-1361 YRVEADGTDEILPV
+1361 YRQDGSDNENLPV
-1375 IYANEA
+1375 FYVNDE
-1381 TSPFQLRTGT
+1381 TVTFPVKTGS
-1391 ENSMTDASHSFS
+1391 ENSMADAANSFDAGS
-1403 SGLYEVEPV
+1403 YAIDPI
-1412 YVEVAEDGALTV
+1412 YVEVTDGILRV
-1424 GAKLEGNS
+1424 GSRLENNTS
-1432 TLWSVWDNFALTY
+1432 IWAIWANYSLTY
-1445 YGADASIDEVK
+1445 YGADASIDAVK
-1456 NSSVFIELAKLVREG
+1456 NSSVFTDLAKLIKEG
-1471 EALVDQV
+1471 EALLDQV
-1478 EVTKVKTALSKAI
+1478 EVDKVKNALNKAI
-1491 EAGKAAKSLDECN
+1491 EAGKAAKSLDDCN
-1504 AAMAD
+1504 AAMAA

-1664 SAPTYGINMQANGS
+1664 SAPTYGISMQANGS

-1688 STDGSSTFFNKVY
+1688 SIDGTSTFFNKVY

>member
-27 YATFANPTGIAW
+27 YATFANPTGITW

-48 SAPWGNQLHNIGLPN
+48 NSQWGNQLHNIGLPN

-77 ILEGDSYRIMFYG
+77 ILEGDGYRIMFYG
-90 NDFGTTAGG
+90 NDFGTTAGAVTI
-99 ITVIAESGKKEY
+99 ITESGKKEF

-124 NCSEFCLSGNGA
+124 NCSEFCLSGYNA
-136 SGKVKV
+136 AGKVKV

-157 KGILQKTITAAQTVD
+157 KGILQKTITTAQTVD
-172 GSIYTTDSYDKLK
+172 GSIYTTESYDKLK

-191 QAALNATSVEPVDA
+191 QAALNATSVEPVEA
-205 ANAALTTA
+205 ANAALSTA

-368 EDVSGALAELRQA
+368 EDVSGALAELKQA

-488 TLSTL
+488 ALATL
-493 INQGQTI
+493 IEQGNSI

-525 AAEEALKNAKEQSTE
+525 AAEEALKNAKEATEEPKPVIANGTYWLYNEGAKKYMVGANNWGTRASVGYGGIGFNVEMSDGKYILRTSPMYNGNKSLGSDGYVDNGGNFQWILEPVNGKKNTFYLSTGSAYLFWDGGEVTTTSLGAMPSTAENAQWKFMTLDDIAATFVDASEENPIDATSFITNPNFSREIQSGYGWTSSGDNWNKNFSGGTDQNRCAE
-540 PEPEVEPLFADGAYF
+540 SWQSPFNFSETISLPDGRYMLKAQAALTDYQYLWDGANYPVVYANDLSSPFKNMEGSDVASNMGTLSNAFLANKYEVEPIIVDIVGSDLTLGVKGTRTNTWAIWDNFRLFYIGTASADLYEPAYYALLDEAKSIYEGNKNTMGAKVKSGLENAINKEVNVENTSELMAGIDALKAAIAAAKEESAANEAQMKALAAELKKAVDNAEA
-555 LYNVGTGK
+555 LYNIEAYQVNRESFGELIAAAKQILDKNANTVNTYVYYIDELKDASAKFMAANKPVVEPGK
-563 YLAAG
+563 VYIKNVASGRWLGAG
-568 ADWGTHAVVNEVG
+568 NNWGTQASLNEHPDYVTLVMPSG
-581 LDFGVAYLGG
+581 LYNIE
-591 GKYTLDSQVSN
+591 SQVSN
-602 GGASHFLNG
+602 GGQSYYFRDQ
-611 AWNDGVAFGWT
+611 DGLFMDQTPATNLTIEKKDGSYLIS
-622 FEEVS
+622 S
-627 EGVYAISN
+627 ETGFYGYDGTSVLA
-635 GSQYLTARADD
+635 GGLAATD
-646 FVELGNEKS
+646 
-655 ANAQWQLKT
+655 ANAQWQ
-664 YEDRFATFA
+664 
-673 TATPEN
+673 
-679 GVDATFMIK
+679 I
-688 AWDFSRNDLR
+688 
-698 NSSWTHSRSGGN
+698 
-710 ETFAGYKDPTWEQ
+710 
-723 CKYFGCEYWNNTF
+723 
-736 QVEQTVTNLPDGVY
+736 
-750 EFSISGYGTNNT
+750 
-762 TYIYANGQQQLF
+762 
-774 VNTAS
+774 
-779 DANFNTALQNIFS
+779 
-792 GSHTGN
+792 
-798 VSGKFN
+798 
-804 VIGDGTA
+804 
-811 VIGIKRETNS
+811 
-821 NKDWT
+821 
-826 VFDKARLTYYGP
+826 
-838 ASADLYGPA
+838 
-847 YENALAE
+847 
-854 AQQTLSENEKFMSEA
+854 
-869 AKKNLEDAINAT
+869 
-881 VDTEDTKAMQEA
+881 
-893 IKNLKAAS
+893 
-901 AAGKASAKSGNLLAN
+901 
-916 GVPDHTIE
+916 
-924 GWTCTTGNDFHV
+924 
-936 NTWSGEGNSDGS
+936 
-948 QMTTPFIENWVW
+948 
-960 GGNGAMINNGA
+960 
-971 VYYTMEGLDPG
+971 
-982 VYEASAL
+982 
-989 VRFYS
+989 YS
-994 EKGMDPTGGSFYAEN
+994 EKDMNDM
-1009 GTSQSL
+1009 L
-1015 LMGTSFEFNNM
+1015 
-1026 KGVYG
+1026 
-1031 TYHAAAEVGKDG
+1031 
-1043 VFRFGVKAENAT
+1043 NA
-1055 FNWFAIK
+1055 
-1062 NISVK
+1062 
-1067 QVDSKRLSELANE
+1067 
-1080 KYMAELL
+1080 
-1087 KVISECKSYLA
+1087 
-1098 IQAYQN
+1098 
-1104 KREELEHLISVSE
+1104 
-1117 KDILGKP
+1117 
-1124 STTVSTILTM
+1124 
-1134 IDDMRAALAAYLAA
+1134 
-1148 NKLVVEPGKA
+1148 
-1158 YIKNVATGKWWGV
+1158 
-1171 GNDWGTRASLVDHP
+1171 
-1185 AYVTLDMPASYYT
+1185 
-1198 METQVSNT
+1198 
-1206 LKDGKDNG
+1206 
-1214 TAYYFEGDYMDNA
+1214 
-1227 NAKHLTIE
+1227 
-1235 EKGRY
+1235 
-1240 VLISSGGQYYGYDG
+1240 
-1254 NSTILGK
+1254 
-1261 NIDPESTEALWE
+1261 
-1273 VFTEDQMKNQLAN
+1273 
-1286 ASVANPVDAT
+1286 ASVAEPVDAT
-1296 WLILDPNF
+1296 WLITDAKF
-1304 GRNQRNKL
+1304 GRNNRNVEAWQVGGNCTNKAL
-1312 TWTITANNK
+1312 TGGNSNK
-1321 NLGGGD
+1321 YG
-1327 VTNYCAES
+1327 AES
-1335 YKSEFNLSQVLSNA
+1335 YHSTFDIYQSLNVPN
-1349 PKGVYQLTAQAY
+1349 GVYAFGAQGF
-1361 YRVEADGTDEILPV
+1361 YRQDGADEENLPV
-1375 IYANEA
+1375 FYVNDESV
-1381 TSPFQLRTGT
+1381 TFPLKTGS
-1391 ENSMTDASHSFS
+1391 ENSMADAANSFDAGS
-1403 SGLYEVEPV
+1403 YAIDPI
-1412 YVEVAEDGALTV
+1412 YVEVTDGILRV
-1424 GAKLEGNS
+1424 GSRLENNTS
-1432 TLWSVWDNFALTY
+1432 IWAIWANYSLTY
-1445 YGADASIDEVK
+1445 YGADASIDAVK
-1456 NSSVFIELAKLVREG
+1456 NSSVFTDLAKLIKEG
-1471 EALVDQV
+1471 EALLDQV
-1478 EVTKVKTALSKAI
+1478 EVDKVKNALNKAI
-1491 EAGKAAKSLDECN
+1491 EAGKAAKSLDDCN
-1504 AAMAD
+1504 AAMAA

-1568 LQDPTVLTG
+1568 LQDPTALTG
-1577 WHASLTCDNY
+1577 WHASLTCDDY

-1607 SVEGDNDGTNFH
+1607 SVEGDKDGTNFH

-1664 SAPTYGINMQANGS
+1664 SAPTYGISMQANGS

-1688 STDGSSTFFNKVY
+1688 STDGTSTFFNKVY

>member
-99 ITVIAESGKKEY
+99 ITVINQSGKKEY

-172 GSIYTTDSYDKLK
+172 GSIYTTESYDKLK

-205 ANAALTTA
+205 ANVALTTA

-488 TLSTL
+488 ALATL
-493 INQGQTI
+493 IDQGNTI

-525 AAEEALKNAKEQSTE
+525 AAEEALKNAKEATEE
-540 PEPEVEPLFADGAYF
+540 PEPLIANGTYYI
-555 LYNVGTGK
+555 YNVATGL
-563 YLAAG
+563 YLGAG
-568 ADWGTHAVVNEVG
+568 DSWGTHAVVNKNG
-581 LDFGVAYLGG
+581 LDYQVTNVN
-591 GKYTLDSQVSN
+591 GKYTLNSQVSN
-602 GGASHFLNG
+602 GGQNYFLNG
-611 AWNDGVAFGWT
+611 EWNDGGSYEWT
-622 FEEVS
+622 IQETAPGS
-627 EGVYAISN
+627 GIYTLSN
-635 GSQYLTARADD
+635 GSQFAVAKGNTNNAR
-646 FVELGNEKS
+646 VELQADGSSAEAKWQFITPEQRLAKAQEQFATASEDNPVDLSFLIKDGDFGRNDLRKSYWNVTFNDSWGFNISGGNNNNNNAECYHHVFAIQQSVQVPDGKYMLKAQGFYRQDGSDNVNLPVFYANDKTCVFPLKTTSENSMSDASVSFSAGNFEIEPIILDVVGGELSIGCKLDNNTNLWCIWDNFRLYYIGTASADLYEPAYYALLDEAKSIYEGNKNTMGAKAKSALENAINKEVNVENTSELIAGIDALKAAIAAAKEEIAANEAQMKALAAELKKAIDNAEALYNIEAYQVNRESFGELIAAAKQILDKNANTVNTYVYYIDELKDASAKFMAANKPVVEPGKVYIKNVASGKWLGAGNNWGTQASLNEHPDYVTLVMPSGLYNIESQVSNGGQSYYFRDQDGLFMDQTPATNLTIEKKDGS
-655 ANAQWQLKT
+655 YLISSEKGFYGYDGTSVLAGGLAATDANAQWQ
-664 YEDRFATFA
+664 
-673 TATPEN
+673 
-679 GVDATFMIK
+679 I
-688 AWDFSRNDLR
+688 
-698 NSSWTHSRSGGN
+698 
-710 ETFAGYKDPTWEQ
+710 
-723 CKYFGCEYWNNTF
+723 
-736 QVEQTVTNLPDGVY
+736 
-750 EFSISGYGTNNT
+750 
-762 TYIYANGQQQLF
+762 
-774 VNTAS
+774 
-779 DANFNTALQNIFS
+779 
-792 GSHTGN
+792 
-798 VSGKFN
+798 
-804 VIGDGTA
+804 
-811 VIGIKRETNS
+811 
-821 NKDWT
+821 
-826 VFDKARLTYYGP
+826 
-838 ASADLYGPA
+838 
-847 YENALAE
+847 
-854 AQQTLSENEKFMSEA
+854 
-869 AKKNLEDAINAT
+869 
-881 VDTEDTKAMQEA
+881 
-893 IKNLKAAS
+893 
-901 AAGKASAKSGNLLAN
+901 
-916 GVPDHTIE
+916 
-924 GWTCTTGNDFHV
+924 
-936 NTWSGEGNSDGS
+936 
-948 QMTTPFIENWVW
+948 
-960 GGNGAMINNGA
+960 
-971 VYYTMEGLDPG
+971 
-982 VYEASAL
+982 
-989 VRFYS
+989 YS
-994 EKGMDPTGGSFYAEN
+994 EKDMNDM
-1009 GTSQSL
+1009 L
-1015 LMGTSFEFNNM
+1015 
-1026 KGVYG
+1026 
-1031 TYHAAAEVGKDG
+1031 
-1043 VFRFGVKAENAT
+1043 NA
-1055 FNWFAIK
+1055 
-1062 NISVK
+1062 
-1067 QVDSKRLSELANE
+1067 
-1080 KYMAELL
+1080 
-1087 KVISECKSYLA
+1087 
-1098 IQAYQN
+1098 
-1104 KREELEHLISVSE
+1104 
-1117 KDILGKP
+1117 
-1124 STTVSTILTM
+1124 
-1134 IDDMRAALAAYLAA
+1134 
-1148 NKLVVEPGKA
+1148 
-1158 YIKNVATGKWWGV
+1158 
-1171 GNDWGTRASLVDHP
+1171 
-1185 AYVTLDMPASYYT
+1185 
-1198 METQVSNT
+1198 
-1206 LKDGKDNG
+1206 
-1214 TAYYFEGDYMDNA
+1214 
-1227 NAKHLTIE
+1227 
-1235 EKGRY
+1235 
-1240 VLISSGGQYYGYDG
+1240 
-1254 NSTILGK
+1254 
-1261 NIDPESTEALWE
+1261 
-1273 VFTEDQMKNQLAN
+1273 
-1286 ASVANPVDAT
+1286 ASVAEPVDAT
-1296 WLILDPNF
+1296 WLITDAKF
-1304 GRNQRNKL
+1304 GRNNRNVEAWQVGGNCTNKAL
-1312 TWTITANNK
+1312 TGGNSNK
-1321 NLGGGD
+1321 YG
-1327 VTNYCAES
+1327 AES
-1335 YKSEFNLSQVLSNA
+1335 YHSTFDIYQSLNVPN
-1349 PKGVYQLTAQAY
+1349 GVYAFTAQGF
-1361 YRVEADGTDEILPV
+1361 YRQDGSDNENLPV
-1375 IYANEA
+1375 FYVNDE
-1381 TSPFQLRTGT
+1381 TTTFPLKTGS
-1391 ENSMTDASHSFS
+1391 ENSMADAANSFDAGS
-1403 SGLYEVEPV
+1403 YAIDPI
-1412 YVEVAEDGALTV
+1412 YVEVTDGILRV
-1424 GAKLEGNS
+1424 GSRLENNTNIWAIWANYS
-1432 TLWSVWDNFALTY
+1432 LTY
-1445 YGADASIDEVK
+1445 YGADASIDAVK
-1456 NSSVFIELAKLVREG
+1456 NSSVFTDLAKLIKEG
-1471 EALVDQV
+1471 EALLDQV
-1478 EVTKVKTALSKAI
+1478 EVDKVKNALNKAI
-1491 EAGKAAKSLDECN
+1491 EAGKAAKSLDDCN
-1504 AAMAD
+1504 AAMAA

-1568 LQDPTVLTG
+1568 LQDPTALTG
-1577 WHASLTCDNY
+1577 WHASLTCDDY

-1607 SVEGDNDGTNFH
+1607 SVEGDKDGTNFH

-1664 SAPTYGINMQANGS
+1664 SAPTYGISMQANGS

-1688 STDGSSTFFNKVY
+1688 STDGTSTFFNKVY

>member
-27 YATFANPTGIAW
+27 YATFANPTGITW

-48 SAPWGNQLHNIGLPN
+48 NSQWGNQLHNIGLPN

-77 ILEGDSYRIMFYG
+77 ILEGDGYRIMFYG

-99 ITVIAESGKKEY
+99 LTIITESGKKEF

-124 NCSEFCLSGNGA
+124 NCSEFCLSGYNA
-136 SGKVKV
+136 AGKVKV

-157 KGILQKTITAAQTVD
+157 KGILQKTITTAQTVD
-172 GSIYTTDSYDKLK
+172 GSIYTTESYDKLK

-191 QAALNATSVEPVDA
+191 QAALNATSVEPVEA
-205 ANAALTTA
+205 ANAALSTA

-368 EDVSGALAELRQA
+368 EDVSGALAELKQA

-488 TLSTL
+488 ALATL
-493 INQGQTI
+493 IDQGNTI
-500 LANDYSKMDQE
+500 LANDYSKMNQE

-525 AAEEALKNAKEQSTE
+525 AAEEALKNAKEATEE
-540 PEPEVEPLFADGAYF
+540 PEPLIANGTYYIYNAATGLYLGA
-555 LYNVGTGK
+555 G
-563 YLAAG
+563 
-568 ADWGTHAVVNEVG
+568 DSWGTHAVVNKNG
-581 LDFGVAYLGG
+581 LDYQVTNVN
-591 GKYTLDSQVSN
+591 GKYTLNSQVSN
-602 GGASHFLNG
+602 GGQNYFLNG
-611 AWNDGVAFGWT
+611 EWNDGGSYEWT
-622 FEEVS
+622 IQETAPGS
-627 EGVYAISN
+627 GIYTLSN
-635 GSQYLTARADD
+635 GSQFAVAKGSTNNAIVQLQADGSSAEAQWQFITPEQRLAKAQEQFATASVENPVDLSFLIKDGDFGRNDLRKSYWNVTFNDSWGFNISGGNNNNNNAECYHHVFAIQQSVQVPDGKYMLKAQGFYRQDGSDNVNLPVFYANDETRVFPLKTTSENSMSDASVSFSAGNFEIEPIILDVVGGELSIGCKLENNTNLWCIWDNFRLYYIGTASADLYEPAYYALLDEAKSIYEGNKNTMGAKTKSALENAINKEVDVENTSELIAGIDALKAAIAAAKEEIAANEAQMKALAAELKKAIDNAEALYNIEAYQVNRESFGELIAAAKQILDKNANTVNTYVYYIDELKDASAKFMAANKPVVEPGKVYIKNVASGKWLGAGNNWGTQASLNEHPDYVTLVMPSGLYNIESQVSNGGQSYYFRDQDGLFMDQTPATNLTIEKKDGSYLISS
-646 FVELGNEKS
+646 EKGFYGYDGTS
-655 ANAQWQLKT
+655 VLAGGLAATDANAQWQ
-664 YEDRFATFA
+664 
-673 TATPEN
+673 
-679 GVDATFMIK
+679 I
-688 AWDFSRNDLR
+688 
-698 NSSWTHSRSGGN
+698 
-710 ETFAGYKDPTWEQ
+710 
-723 CKYFGCEYWNNTF
+723 
-736 QVEQTVTNLPDGVY
+736 
-750 EFSISGYGTNNT
+750 
-762 TYIYANGQQQLF
+762 
-774 VNTAS
+774 
-779 DANFNTALQNIFS
+779 
-792 GSHTGN
+792 
-798 VSGKFN
+798 
-804 VIGDGTA
+804 
-811 VIGIKRETNS
+811 
-821 NKDWT
+821 
-826 VFDKARLTYYGP
+826 
-838 ASADLYGPA
+838 
-847 YENALAE
+847 
-854 AQQTLSENEKFMSEA
+854 
-869 AKKNLEDAINAT
+869 
-881 VDTEDTKAMQEA
+881 
-893 IKNLKAAS
+893 
-901 AAGKASAKSGNLLAN
+901 
-916 GVPDHTIE
+916 
-924 GWTCTTGNDFHV
+924 
-936 NTWSGEGNSDGS
+936 
-948 QMTTPFIENWVW
+948 
-960 GGNGAMINNGA
+960 
-971 VYYTMEGLDPG
+971 
-982 VYEASAL
+982 
-989 VRFYS
+989 YS
-994 EKGMDPTGGSFYAEN
+994 EKDMNDM
-1009 GTSQSL
+1009 L
-1015 LMGTSFEFNNM
+1015 
-1026 KGVYG
+1026 
-1031 TYHAAAEVGKDG
+1031 
-1043 VFRFGVKAENAT
+1043 NA
-1055 FNWFAIK
+1055 
-1062 NISVK
+1062 
-1067 QVDSKRLSELANE
+1067 
-1080 KYMAELL
+1080 
-1087 KVISECKSYLA
+1087 
-1098 IQAYQN
+1098 
-1104 KREELEHLISVSE
+1104 
-1117 KDILGKP
+1117 
-1124 STTVSTILTM
+1124 
-1134 IDDMRAALAAYLAA
+1134 
-1148 NKLVVEPGKA
+1148 
-1158 YIKNVATGKWWGV
+1158 
-1171 GNDWGTRASLVDHP
+1171 
-1185 AYVTLDMPASYYT
+1185 
-1198 METQVSNT
+1198 
-1206 LKDGKDNG
+1206 
-1214 TAYYFEGDYMDNA
+1214 
-1227 NAKHLTIE
+1227 
-1235 EKGRY
+1235 
-1240 VLISSGGQYYGYDG
+1240 
-1254 NSTILGK
+1254 
-1261 NIDPESTEALWE
+1261 
-1273 VFTEDQMKNQLAN
+1273 
-1286 ASVANPVDAT
+1286 ASVAEPVDAT
-1296 WLILDPNF
+1296 WLITDAKF
-1304 GRNQRNKL
+1304 GRNNRNVEAWQVGGNCTNKAL
-1312 TWTITANNK
+1312 TGGNSNK
-1321 NLGGGD
+1321 YG
-1327 VTNYCAES
+1327 AES
-1335 YKSEFNLSQVLSNA
+1335 YHSTFDIYQSLNVPN
-1349 PKGVYQLTAQAY
+1349 GVYAFGAQGF
-1361 YRVEADGTDEILPV
+1361 YRQDGSDNENLPV
-1375 IYANEA
+1375 FYVNDESV
-1381 TSPFQLRTGT
+1381 TFPLKTGS
-1391 ENSMTDASHSFS
+1391 ENSMADAANSFDAGS
-1403 SGLYEVEPV
+1403 YAIDPI
-1412 YVEVAEDGALTV
+1412 YVEVTDGILRV
-1424 GAKLEGNS
+1424 GSRLENNTS
-1432 TLWSVWDNFALTY
+1432 IWAIWANYSLTY
-1445 YGADASIDEVK
+1445 YGADASIDAVK
-1456 NSSVFIELAKLVREG
+1456 NSSVFTDLAKLIKEG
-1471 EALVDQV
+1471 EALLDQV
-1478 EVTKVKTALSKAI
+1478 EVDKVKNALNKAI
-1491 EAGKAAKSLDECN
+1491 EAGKAAKSLDDCN
-1504 AAMAD
+1504 AAMAA

-1568 LQDPTVLTG
+1568 LQDPTALTG

-1607 SVEGDNDGTNFH
+1607 SVEGDKDGTNFH

-1664 SAPTYGINMQANGS
+1664 SAPTYGISMQANGS

-1688 STDGSSTFFNKVY
+1688 STDGTSTFFNKVY